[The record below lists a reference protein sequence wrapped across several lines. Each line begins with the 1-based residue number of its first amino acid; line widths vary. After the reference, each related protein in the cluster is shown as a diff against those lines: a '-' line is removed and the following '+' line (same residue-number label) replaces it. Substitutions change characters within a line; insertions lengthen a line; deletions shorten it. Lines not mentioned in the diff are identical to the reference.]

1 MQNEIKEVPLQY
13 MTPEQF
19 VCWTAS
25 IGFSGTKEAHFLDDA
40 LGGDVNEL
48 IHNQYHWGKA
58 DLSTAEYGLE
68 RLEVDKLALETRRAL
83 HKMPA
88 FQEDSEYMVLLSE
101 HWETRLD
108 ENILKTEF
116 KVRRTRAAMC
126 GAYRKPSA
134 ERSRR
139 S

>member
-1 MQNEIKEVPLQY
+1 
-13 MTPEQF
+13 MT
-19 VCWTAS
+19 
-25 IGFSGTKEAHFLDDA
+25 
-40 LGGDVNEL
+40 
-48 IHNQYHWGKA
+48 
-58 DLSTAEYGLE
+58 
-68 RLEVDKLALETRRAL
+68 LETRRAL
-83 HKMPA
+83 HKTPA